1 MIQTQ
6 PVLLTG
12 FFLVLKL
19 ITWRRPIHLDND
31 FAVLVATLEH
41 LKFLKPERQ
50 HGSRTDGNAN
60 RLRRMSGFFKWK
72 KRSKSGQSSSTGGE
86 VELEVI

>member
-1 MIQTQ
+1 M
-6 PVLLTG
+6 
-12 FFLVLKL
+12 LKL
-19 ITWRRPIHLDND
+19 ITRRGPVHLDND

-50 HGSRTDGNAN
+50 RGSQADGNAN
-60 RLRRMSGFFKWK
+60 RPRRMSRFFTWK